1 MDRLKEWSDEV
12 QIGDVFMQVVD
23 ELRLYTTYSLS
34 FEEATKIV
42 ADFEKKEK
50 VRPLVYPAD
59 R

>member
-1 MDRLKEWSDEV
+1 
-12 QIGDVFMQVVD
+12 MQVVD

-50 VRPLVYPAD
+50 VLLLSAMFLSV
-59 R
+59 